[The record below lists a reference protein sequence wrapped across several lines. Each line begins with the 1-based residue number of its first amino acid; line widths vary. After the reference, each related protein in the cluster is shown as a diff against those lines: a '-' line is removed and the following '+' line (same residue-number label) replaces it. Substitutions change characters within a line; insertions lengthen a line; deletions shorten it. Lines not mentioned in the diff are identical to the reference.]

1 MDPTEHRPS
10 DIFLGDPIHST
21 TSQTSGDASVELD
34 GNDGDS
40 ALGSVSSSG

>member
-1 MDPTEHRPS
+1 MDPTEHKPS
-10 DIFLGDPIHST
+10 DILDPIHST
-21 TSQTSGDASVELD
+21 ASQTSGDASVELD